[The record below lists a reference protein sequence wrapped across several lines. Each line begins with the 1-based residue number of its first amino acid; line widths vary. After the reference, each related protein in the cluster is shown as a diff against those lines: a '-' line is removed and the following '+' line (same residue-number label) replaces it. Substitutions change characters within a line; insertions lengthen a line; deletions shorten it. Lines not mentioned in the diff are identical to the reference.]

1 MSTRHTRNRPAKTT
15 GGRNR
20 PASAKRPPASRGR
33 QRPAVSRRRAR
44 SSLQLWGP
52 IVLLVVAVVAGI
64 ALESA
69 RSHSRASVAV
79 PAHALGP
86 NGGELLGRPSAPV
99 LVEEY
104 GDFQCPHCRDFQRD
118 VVPTI
123 DRLVDQGKVRFDYHP
138 IGFIGPESTTA
149 ANAATCAGDQG
160 KFWQYHDAL
169 FAAQGPENSG
179 TFSNAELQRI
189 AQQVGVAGDKFN
201 TCLRNGT
208 YNGWIAKVTDDAS
221 RRGVNATP
229 TVLVDGKLA
238 PDAFTAQGLQQAVDS
253 ALAAK

>member
-1 MSTRHTRNRPAKTT
+1 MSSKKQPPRTRRGDKIAAR
-15 GGRNR
+15 
-20 PASAKRPPASRGR
+20 RGR
-33 QRPAVSRRRAR
+33 RRRT
-44 SSLQLWGP
+44 SWQLAVG
-52 IVLLVVAVVAGI
+52 VAVLVVAVVAGVAI
-64 ALESA
+64 QSG
-69 RSHSRASVAV
+69 RNSSSGSVV
-79 PAHALGP
+79 RPAHALGP
-86 NGGELLGRPSAPV
+86 NDGEVRGKASAPV

-104 GDFQCPHCRDFQRD
+104 GDFQCPHCLDFQRT

-123 DRLVDQGKVRFDYHP
+123 DQLVNQGKVRFDYHP
-138 IGFIGPESTTA
+138 IAFIGPESTTA

-179 TFSNAELQRI
+179 TFSNTELQRI

-208 YNGWIAKVTDDAS
+208 YDGWVAKITDDAS

-229 TVLVDGKLA
+229 TVLVDGQVA
-238 PDAFTAQGLQQAVDS
+238 PNALTAQGLQQAVDS

>member
-1 MSTRHTRNRPAKTT
+1 MSSGKQPPRTRRGDKIAAR
-15 GGRNR
+15 
-20 PASAKRPPASRGR
+20 RGR
-33 QRPAVSRRRAR
+33 SRRTSWQVVIGIA
-44 SSLQLWGP
+44 
-52 IVLLVVAVVAGI
+52 VLVVAVVAGVAI
-64 ALESA
+64 QSG
-69 RSHSRASVAV
+69 RSRSSGSVV
-79 PAHALGP
+79 RPAHALGP
-86 NGGELLGRPSAPV
+86 NDGEVRGTASAPV

-104 GDFQCPHCRDFQRD
+104 GDFQCPHCRAFQRD

-138 IGFIGPESTTA
+138 IAFIGPESTTA

-208 YNGWIAKVTDDAS
+208 YDGWVAKITDDAS

-229 TVLVDGKLA
+229 TVLVDGQVA
-238 PDAFTAQGLQQAVDS
+238 PNALTAQGLQQAVDS

>member
-1 MSTRHTRNRPAKTT
+1 MSSRKQ
-15 GGRNR
+15 
-20 PASAKRPPASRGR
+20 PPKSRRGDKIAARRGR
-33 QRPAVSRRRAR
+33 SRRR
-44 SSLQLWGP
+44 SWQVVIG
-52 IVLLVVAVVAGI
+52 IGVLVVAVVAGVAI
-64 ALESA
+64 QSN
-69 RSHSRASVAV
+69 RSSSSGAV
-79 PAHALGP
+79 VRPAHALGP
-86 NGGELLGRPSAPV
+86 NDGEVRGKASAPV

>member
-1 MSTRHTRNRPAKTT
+1 VVI
-15 GGRNR
+15 GV
-20 PASAKRPPASRGR
+20 
-33 QRPAVSRRRAR
+33 AV
-44 SSLQLWGP
+44 
-52 IVLLVVAVVAGI
+52 LVVAVVAGVVI
-64 ALESA
+64 QSG
-69 RSHSRASVAV
+69 RSSTSGSVV
-79 PAHALGP
+79 RPAHALGP
-86 NGGELLGRPSAPV
+86 NDGEVRGKASAPV

-138 IGFIGPESTTA
+138 IAFIGPESTTA

-201 TCLRNGT
+201 TCIRDGT
-208 YNGWIAKVTDDAS
+208 YNGWIAKITDDAS

-238 PDAFTAQGLQQAVDS
+238 PDAVTAQGLQQAVDS